1 MVVVPPLNLTVPG
14 AVRLVLA
21 SRLKLEEANSRVAP
35 LATLKLPPP
44 LLLPP
49 APKYREPA
57 WTSTGPVLVN
67 VTPVVDTTNCVVPVP
82 CLTNDPLFVK
92 VFVQIGRASCSER
105 EWMALRGV
113 ICR

>member
-1 MVVVPPLNLTVPG
+1 MTTRPELSP
-14 AVRLVLA
+14 
-21 SRLKLEEANSRVAP
+21 
-35 LATLKLPPP
+35 LPPP

-92 VFVQIGRASCSER
+92 VFVLPAK
-105 EWMALRGV
+105 V
-113 ICR
+113 P